1 MGKFAVAA
9 MAPVL
14 FVLGVTPFSNASEVF
29 ANNLKVQT
37 ENGVAFVSGG
47 FGLEERAALRT
58 MGEKDNLELSFAL
71 QNKEYLGGAKILI
84 KDETGNQVLETV
96 SDGPLF
102 YAKLRKGKY
111 IVMATAQGKTLTQTA
126 EVPDKGQARLYFAW
140 KETEATPT
148 LAQK

>member
-1 MGKFAVAA
+1 MGKIAVAA

-14 FVLGVTPFSNASEVF
+14 LALGVTPFSNASEVY

-37 ENGVAFVSGG
+37 ENGISFVSGG
-47 FGLEERAALRT
+47 FGVEERAALRT
-58 MGEKDNLELSFAL
+58 MGEKDNLQLSFAL

-84 KDETGNQVLETV
+84 KDERGNQVLETI

-102 YAKLRKGKY
+102 YAKLPEGKY
-111 IVMATAQGKTLTQTA
+111 IVMATAQGKTLIQAA
-126 EVPDKGQARLYFAW
+126 EIPNEGQARLYFAW
-140 KETEATPT
+140 KETGAART